1 MKGQKENW
9 IFGNKNS
16 SVLVKILRW
25 VARIWGLF
33 ALILALLVVF
43 TPDPYQ
49 VRPITAMEVFML
61 SFWGVAILGL
71 ILAWRW
77 ERFGAVLTLIT
88 MPVREV
94 VYFLLHRGWT
104 INFLLIWALV
114 IPPALMFLFAWYKD
128 HQKS

>member
-1 MKGQKENW
+1 MENRKMQW
-9 IFGNKNS
+9 ILGNKNS
-16 SVLVKILRW
+16 SVSVKIFRW

-77 ERFGAVLTLIT
+77 ERFGALLTLIT

-94 VYFLLHRGWT
+94 VYILLHRGWT
-104 INFLLIWALV
+104 INFLLIWTLV
-114 IPPALMFLFAWYKD
+114 IPPALMYLFAWYKD
-128 HQKS
+128 HQNS

>member
-33 ALILALLVVF
+33 ALILALFIVF

-94 VYFLLHRGWT
+94 VYILLHRGWT

-114 IPPALMFLFAWYKD
+114 IPPALMFLFAWYQD

>member
-49 VRPITAMEVFML
+49 VRPITAMEVIML

-71 ILAWRW
+71 ILAWKW
-77 ERFGAVLTLIT
+77 ERFGAVLTLIS

-128 HQKS
+128 HQRS

>member
-1 MKGQKENW
+1 MNDQKEKW
-9 IFGNKNS
+9 ILGNKNS

-25 VARIWGLF
+25 VARIWSLF
-33 ALILALLVVF
+33 ALIIALLVVF

-61 SFWGVAILGL
+61 SFWGVAIFGL

-94 VYFLLHRGWT
+94 VYILLHRGWT

-114 IPPALMFLFAWYKD
+114 IPPALMYLFAWYKD